1 MTPTPLLLGFV
12 IMSLASLAIYAKGV
26 HSGPL
31 RGHTL
36 LHSAVP
42 FIAATA
48 YLCMYL
54 GVGNLIKPDD
64 SVTYLARYI
73 DWGLTTPLLLAGV
86 VSSAYLGTREQ
97 EGQAGFVASI
107 VTLDVIMIVAGLI
120 ASLAPYGTLKWV
132 FFAWSCA
139 AFVGVLYLL
148 WKPLASLSGQRPAI
162 GAAYRKNIAFLTVLW
177 LIYPVVFAIG
187 PEGIWMVSDAATI
200 WVFLVLDVL
209 AKVVFAFTSERNLRA
224 ALPQSGASA

>member
-1 MTPTPLLLGFV
+1 MTPIPLLLGFV
-12 IMSLASLAIYAKGV
+12 IMSLASLAIYAKGA
-26 HSGPL
+26 HSGAL

-36 LHSAVP
+36 VHSAVP
-42 FIAATA
+42 FIAATS

-64 SVTYLARYI
+64 SVTYLARYV
-73 DWGLTTPLLLAGV
+73 DWALTTPLLLAGV
-86 VSSAYLGTREQ
+86 VSSAYLGAREQ

-107 VTLDVIMIVAGLI
+107 VTLDVMMIVAGLI

-148 WKPLASLSGQRPAI
+148 WKPLANIAGQHPAI
-162 GAAYRKNIAFLTVLW
+162 GAAYRKNIGFLTVLW

-200 WVFLVLDVL
+200 WIFLVLDVL
-209 AKVVFAFTSERNLRA
+209 AKVVYAFTSERKLHA
-224 ALPQSGASA
+224 ALAKSGA